1 MRFLSGTGALR
12 RRLGLALLL
21 GLMALPVA
29 AQTSGPIT
37 IQSLFLNQSGNAHHG
52 NYLEATAGL
61 VYTDNVDLTPGGSG
75 DGIALIGLVGNTE
88 RINAPRFDYHLD
100 SDLVVAKYF
109 KSEFQTQPYG
119 YLDAFGEFKI
129 DPGTLSWTGRETYSQ
144 VLINPMSPG
153 TPDNLESI
161 NYLTTGPKLT
171 LTPTLRTT
179 VVLDGIYS
187 IVDSNSNSPDFVNIN
202 NHRLGADLRVDRA
215 FTNTFSA
222 YLTGSYSKVQFSD
235 TTENTDF
242 NLAQGLAGFRW
253 VNART
258 VLDVAGGYN
267 QAHLEG
273 TPPANPYPVPHGAL
287 LGATPIMDAVT
298 APAAAATSSNT
309 QNLSGSAWQASLSR
323 VISPT
328 DRVSIHA
335 TQAVTDAA
343 NLFRLNLSQPVP
355 GNGQSQLATSS
366 PLTHR
371 EYGGTWTYDT
381 GRTVFTLNA
390 LYYSDHYSQT
400 PESDHDARQVNA
412 LVARQLN
419 LSLNW
424 EIGVLYEHDNFVTN
438 TQHTWNGITSLRWR
452 VGPKIG
458 LRFFYAYASLAP
470 NGYTNNQ
477 IGVIA
482 SYALTTAAKTAD
494 AIMQPTAPT
503 SQPYY

>member
-1 MRFLSGTGALR
+1 MRLLSGTGALG

-21 GLMALPVA
+21 GLLALPVA

-37 IQSLFLNQSGNAHHG
+37 IQSLFLNQAGNAHHG
-52 NYLEATAGL
+52 NYLEADAGL
-61 VYTDNVDLTPGGSG
+61 LYTDNVNLTPGGSG

-129 DPGTLSWTGRETYSQ
+129 DPGTLSWTGRESYSQ
-144 VLINPMSPG
+144 VLINPTSPG
-153 TPDNLESI
+153 TPNNLESI

-179 VVLDGIYS
+179 VVLDGSYS
-187 IVDSNSNSPDFVNIN
+187 YVSSNSNSADYVNID
-202 NHRLGADLRVDRA
+202 NHRYGGDLRIDRA

-242 NLAQGLAGFRW
+242 DLWQGLAGFRW

-258 VLDVAGGYN
+258 VLDIAGGYN
-267 QAHLEG
+267 KAHLEG
-273 TPPANPYPVPHGAL
+273 APANPYPVPHGAL
-287 LGATPIMDAVT
+287 LDATPILDAVI
-298 APAAAATSSNT
+298 APAAAATSSDT
-309 QNLSGSAWQASLSR
+309 QNPGGSTWQASLSR
-323 VISPT
+323 LISPN

-335 TQAVTDAA
+335 LKTVTDSA
-343 NLFRLNLSQPVP
+343 NLFRLNLDQPVP
-355 GNGQSQLATSS
+355 GNGQTQLASGS

-381 GRTVFTLNA
+381 GRTTITLNA

-400 PESDHDARQVNA
+400 PESDHDSRQVNA

-419 LSLNW
+419 LALNW
-424 EIGVLYEHDNFVTN
+424 EIGVLYGHDNYVTI

-458 LRFFYAYASLAP
+458 LRFFYAYSSLAP

-494 AIMQPTAPT
+494 TILHPTAPT

>member
-1 MRFLSGTGALR
+1 MRLLSVTGALG

-21 GLMALPVA
+21 GLLALPVA
-29 AQTSGPIT
+29 AQTAGPIS

-52 NYLEATAGL
+52 NYLEADAGL
-61 VYTDNVDLTPGGSG
+61 LYNDNVSLTPGGSG

-129 DPGTLSWTGRETYSQ
+129 DPGTLSWTGRESYSQ
-144 VLINPMSPG
+144 VLINPTTPG
-153 TPDNLESI
+153 TPNNLESI

-179 VVLDGIYS
+179 IVLDGSYS
-187 IVDSNSNSPDFVNIN
+187 IVDSNSNSPDYVNIN
-202 NHRLGADLRVDRA
+202 NHRWGADLRIDRA

-242 NLAQGLAGFRW
+242 DLWQGLAGFRW

-258 VLDVAGGYN
+258 VLDIAGGYN
-267 QAHLEG
+267 KAHLEG
-273 TPPANPYPVPHGAL
+273 APANPYPVPHGAL
-287 LGATPIMDAVT
+287 LDPTPILDAVI

-309 QNLSGSAWQASLSR
+309 QNPGGSTWQASLSR
-323 VISPT
+323 LISPN

-335 TQAVTDAA
+335 LKTVTDSA
-343 NLFRLNLSQPVP
+343 NLFRLNLDQPVP
-355 GNGQSQLATSS
+355 GNGQTQLATSS
-366 PLTHR
+366 PLTHK

-381 GRTVFTLNA
+381 GRTAFTLNA

-400 PESDHDARQVNA
+400 PGSDHDSRQLNA

-419 LSLNW
+419 LALNW
-424 EIGVLYEHDNFVTN
+424 EIGLLYQHDNFITV
-438 TQHTWNGITSLRWR
+438 TQHTWSGITSLRWR
-452 VGPKIG
+452 LGPKIG
-458 LRFFYAYASLAP
+458 LRFFYAYTSLSP

-482 SYALTTAAKTAD
+482 SYALSTAAKTAD